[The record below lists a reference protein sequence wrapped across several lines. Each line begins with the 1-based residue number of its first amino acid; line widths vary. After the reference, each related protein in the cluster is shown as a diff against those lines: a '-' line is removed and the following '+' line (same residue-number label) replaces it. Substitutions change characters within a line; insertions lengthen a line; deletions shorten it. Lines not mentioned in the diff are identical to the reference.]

1 MAKYTLWDIPTST
14 LLLDTD
20 DKSRARQVAQLFVTD
35 NGASIL
41 DELVLG
47 VDDPST
53 PNPDNYSGE
62 EIARELGLNVQVPET
77 SPSASRSGH

>member
-1 MAKYTLWDIPTST
+1 MPKYTLWDIPTST

-20 DKSRARQVAQLFVTD
+20 DKSRARQIAQLFVTD

-47 VDDPST
+47 VEGPST
-53 PNPDNYSGE
+53 SSPDNYSGE
-62 EIARELGLNVQVPET
+62 DITRELGLNVQTPET
-77 SPSASRSGH
+77 RATTSRSKQ